1 MLNNNLERAQHF
13 VMGQCLSDWPQD
25 ATYDQVCDWI
35 ECNTRDDET
44 DEPLVTVWEPFEYC
58 DILHIMD
65 NMLSATV
72 RLLEDK

>member
-1 MLNNNLERAQHF
+1 MLNDNLKRAQDF
-13 VMGQCLSDWPQD
+13 VLGQCLSDWPQNS
-25 ATYDQVCDWI
+25 TYDEVCAWI